1 MKIIKQLCIIFAICV
16 AAEAIEEALPFAVP
30 ANMIGLGILLL
41 LLAVKFIKKDTL
53 NPTGD
58 FLLSNMSLFFVP
70 ATVSIITVFDMV
82 SDHFVQIIIICVI
95 STVITFAATAYTVKA
110 VSRLMNRK
118 EGGR

>member
-1 MKIIKQLCIIFAICV
+1 MKITKQLCIIFAICV

-30 ANMIGLGILLL
+30 ANMIGLGILLV
-41 LLAVKFIKKDTL
+41 LLAVKFVKKDTL
-53 NPTGD
+53 NPVGG

-82 SDHFVQIIIICVI
+82 SDHFVQIIIICVVT
-95 STVITFAATAYTVKA
+95 TVITFAATAYTVKA